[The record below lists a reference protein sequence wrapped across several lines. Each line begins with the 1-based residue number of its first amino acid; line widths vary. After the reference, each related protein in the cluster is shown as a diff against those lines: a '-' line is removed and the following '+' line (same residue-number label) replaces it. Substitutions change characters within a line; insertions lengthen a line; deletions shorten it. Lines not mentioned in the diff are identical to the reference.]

1 MYDKDGGN
9 LSRRGEFTDTTYQ
22 THNVF
27 TQCRCNVT
35 TLQRRCKDVDATLCV
50 CWVSNLHV
58 KSTTLGQ
65 PTHIYPRP
73 VEPSYALPLQIV

>member
-1 MYDKDGGN
+1 MIKM
-9 LSRRGEFTDTTYQ
+9 GEIYLDEESLLTLPTKHTTSLQ
-22 THNVF
+22 R
-27 TQCRCNVT
+27 RCNVT